1 MKKIL
6 LLDICGTITTKNTTI
21 DFIQF
26 IKKKLP
32 WYKITIG
39 RLLWK
44 FLKND
49 YLRKQYIMKLKSH
62 TKTELQQLANLY
74 VEQLEF
80 DKEILK
86 YVKYLQNNNYT
97 LILTSATLDIIAQ
110 AISNKL
116 LADEVVSSELKF
128 EKGYCLGTLLSD
140 TLDIKEK
147 KIHASIF
154 DKENFICLITD
165 NHGDYNLS
173 KKCNITFSVSRNNKD
188 YSYWENKNVHIIERN
203 N

>member
-21 DFIQF
+21 DFIQS
-26 IKKKLP
+26 IEKNLP

-44 FLKND
+44 FLNND
-49 YLRKQYIMKLKSH
+49 YLRKQYIMKLKNH
-62 TKTELQQLANLY
+62 TKTELNQLANAY
-74 VEQLEF
+74 VDQLEF

-86 YVKYLQNNNYT
+86 YVKYLQKNNYR
-97 LILTSATLDIIAQ
+97 LILTSATLDIIAK

-116 LADEVVSSELKF
+116 LADEIVSSELKF
-128 EKGYCLGTLLSD
+128 EKEHCLGTLLSN
-140 TLDIKEK
+140 TLDVKEK
-147 KIHASIF
+147 KINASVF
-154 DKENFICLITD
+154 NKENFICLITD

-173 KKCNITFSVSRNNKD
+173 KKCNITFAVSRSNKD
-188 YSYWENKNVHIIERN
+188 YTYWLNKNVHIIERN
-203 N
+203 S